1 MPGPARIIAIDDDLD
16 HLRGLVSGLNRSGWA
31 CLQVQYPYELVGI
44 ESCSHVRIV
53 FTDLHL
59 DAGGALGGPEKNF
72 GIVMSLLQGTVK
84 PVGPYLLVVWT
95 SFPEQ
100 AADLATY
107 LTTRIADVP
116 APVAVVPLDKAGR
129 MDDEGKLINPA
140 AFVSDLKKL
149 VAEQPQFAALLN
161 WEQNIL
167 GAAAGTVS
175 EIIALARPG
184 KLGGPP
190 PPKLTQVLAQLA
202 TAAVGFQNVEIDRF
216 RAVNKAL
223 LPILADRIGVLLG
236 DEEDKAAWASA
247 FAAGDLSAVLAPPVG
262 ARLNRFLHVEHAPEA
277 AGGSQRGTVVELPE
291 SLAGDAFERR
301 FGIKRDSKEARKDFC
316 IKPASGVD
324 KWSWRLVQIQAPCD
338 EAQQNPGPLPFVLA
352 AEVVWDDCGQRI
364 DAAWRSPCFSTEAGE
379 VQLVLNARYQLDF
392 SVAEAAALKPVY
404 RLREQIMSEVSHR
417 VHWHGARPGI
427 ISFGKR

>member
-1 MPGPARIIAIDDDLD
+1 MPGPARIIAIDDKLE

-31 CLQVQYPYELVGI
+31 CLKVKYPEELDGV
-44 ESCSHVRIV
+44 EPCSHVRIV
-53 FTDLHL
+53 FSDLHL
-59 DAGGALGGPEKNF
+59 DAGGAMADPRKNF
-72 GIVMSLLQGTVK
+72 GIVMSLLETTVK
-84 PVGPYLLVVWT
+84 PVGPYLLVIWT
-95 SFPEQ
+95 SFPEY
-100 AADLATY
+100 AAELAAY
-107 LTTRIADVP
+107 LTGRIAGVP

-129 MDDEGKLINPA
+129 MDDEGKLIDPA

-149 VAEQPQFAALLN
+149 VSEQPQFAALLN
-161 WEQNIL
+161 WEQNVL

-184 KLGGPP
+184 KPGTPA

-202 TAAVGFQNVEIDRF
+202 TAAVGIQNVEADRF

-223 LPILADRIGVLLG
+223 IPILADRVGVLRG

-247 FAAGDLSAVLAPPVG
+247 FAAGDLTTGLAPPFA

-291 SLAGDAFERR
+291 SLSGDAFERR
-301 FGIKRDSKEARKDFC
+301 FGIKRDSAEARRDFAIKD
-316 IKPASGVD
+316 GVAVE

-338 EAQQNPGPLPFVLA
+338 EAQKNPGPLPFVLA
-352 AEVVWDDCGQRI
+352 AEVPWDDRGQVK
-364 DAAWRSPCFSTEAGE
+364 DAAWGSPSFSTEAGE
-379 VQLVLNARYQLDF
+379 VRLVLNSRYQVDF
-392 SVAEAAALKPVY
+392 SAAEAATLKPVY
-404 RLREQIMSEVSHR
+404 RLREQVMSEVSHH
-417 VHWHGARPGI
+417 VHSHGARPGI